1 MTLLNHKGCHQS
13 RLVNG
18 TDSDPLQ
25 ISSGVPGQ
33 GSILGPIL
41 FPIYDNDT
49 QFMSK
54 LIRLL
59 LYADDMNVLVSHENV
74 NTLMICG
81 EERTSCSLGLDVKQ
95 IDD

>member
-1 MTLLNHKGCHQS
+1 M
-13 RLVNG
+13 VNG

-25 ISSGVPGQ
+25 ISSGVPSQ
-33 GSILGPIL
+33 GSFLGPIL

-54 LIRLL
+54 LIRLV

-74 NTLMICG
+74 NTLMIFG
-81 EERTSCSLGLDVKQ
+81 EKRTSCSLGLDVKQ